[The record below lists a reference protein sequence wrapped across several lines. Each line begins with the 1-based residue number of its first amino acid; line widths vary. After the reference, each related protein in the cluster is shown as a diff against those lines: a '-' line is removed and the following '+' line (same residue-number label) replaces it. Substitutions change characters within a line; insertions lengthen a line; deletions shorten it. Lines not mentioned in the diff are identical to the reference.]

1 MRLPLRLVHGGIFVY
16 NVPCIFAALC
26 RRKGALPMTRTV
38 LVGSTGFVGGN
49 LLAAHAFDA
58 AYHSTDVEQGFG
70 QPNGL
75 VVYAGVPAAMFLA
88 NRDPAADLAV
98 MERARWNLQRLA
110 PEKVVLVSSICVYA
124 DSRGKTE
131 ADEPRMEGLAPYG
144 ANRLQLER
152 WVRADWPDAL
162 ILRLPALYGK
172 GLKKNFLYD
181 LHTLTPALLRPE
193 KYTELAQKS
202 ELVRGAYSDGG
213 NGFYKLNSAAD
224 PAALRA
230 FFAAGWNATRFTDSR
245 SVYQFYDLGR
255 LWADIQRALEL
266 DLRVLNLAT
275 PPVSAARVHQAVTG
289 RPFENEL
296 AAPPF
301 DYDMRTLHAQSF
313 GGAEGY
319 LCTPRQELEDICEFM
334 KGWRD

>member
-1 MRLPLRLVHGGIFVY
+1 
-16 NVPCIFAALC
+16 
-26 RRKGALPMTRTV
+26 MTRTV

-49 LLAAHAFDA
+49 LLASHTFDA
-58 AYHSTDVEQGFG
+58 AYHSTDVEKGFG

-88 NRDPAADLAV
+88 NQDPDADLAV

-131 ADEPRMEGLAPYG
+131 ADEPVMEGLAPYG

-162 ILRLPALYGK
+162 IVRLPALYGR

-181 LHTLTPALLRPE
+181 LHALTPALLRPA
-193 KYTELAQKS
+193 KYAELAQKS
-202 ELVRGAYSDGG
+202 GLVAGAYTDAG
-213 NGFYKLNSAAD
+213 NGFYKLSGAAD

-230 FFAAGWNATRFTDSR
+230 FFEAGWNAAHFTDSR
-245 SVYQFYDLGR
+245 SVYQFYDLSR
-255 LWADIQRALEL
+255 LWGHLQRALEL

-275 PPVSAARVHQAVTG
+275 PPLSAARVHEAVTG
-289 RPFENEL
+289 RPFENQLE
-296 AAPPF
+296 APPF
-301 DYDMRTLHAQSF
+301 DYDMRTLYGAGF
-313 GGAEGY
+313 GGAGGY
-319 LCTPRQELEDICEFM
+319 LCTPEQELAGICAFM
-334 KGWRD
+334 KGWES